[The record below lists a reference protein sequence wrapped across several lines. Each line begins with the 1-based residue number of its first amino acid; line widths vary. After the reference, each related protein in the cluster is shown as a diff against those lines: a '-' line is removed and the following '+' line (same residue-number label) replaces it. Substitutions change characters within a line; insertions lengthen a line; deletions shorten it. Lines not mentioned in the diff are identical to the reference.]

1 MSSVNE
7 RRMNSRAVDKLGIV
21 ASTACAVHC
30 GVSAFVPALLGALGV
45 GALLGHEAEWVFT
58 LVAVAFA
65 SIALWLGF
73 RRHRSR
79 RVASI
84 LLTGIFGLLAARVIE
99 VGAADHHDSGDHR
112 EAYAASKVTPSHAQ
126 GHDDTHGHGH
136 GAAHGHGH
144 GNAGSWGWIGTL
156 VGVFAGCLLLVGHLV
171 NTCACRRCQE
181 SDVGGIAA

>member
-112 EAYAASKVTPSHAQ
+112 EAYAASKSRPPMHRGMTTPM
-126 GHDDTHGHGH
+126 DTGMAPRMVMGMEMP
-136 GAAHGHGH
+136 GLGDGLERWWA
-144 GNAGSWGWIGTL
+144 
-156 VGVFAGCLLLVGHLV
+156 FLLD
-171 NTCACRRCQE
+171 ACFWWAT
-181 SDVGGIAA
+181 SSTPVLADVVKNLTWAE